1 VAGTDQ
7 LAVVDDD
14 RADRDVVVLEGEPR
28 FVDGRAHPGVVSQ
41 FGHRKR
47 LRSNFKGTT
56 LFQSR
61 RSGHP
66 PSPRRPREA
75 TPPLPARASR
85 PRLLAAALFSVL
97 AAVVPASARADG
109 IAPLPEHVSGE
120 VVVTY
125 APGADPAEQASAQRS
140 SGAHAAEAIAPRTKV
155 LHLRHESV
163 AHAIA
168 RLRANPA
175 VQSAAPNAIAHA
187 SGYIPPDPGR
197 SGLPGGWQ
205 AVQWNFAGPYG
216 VNAPDAWS
224 NLMRAGRP
232 GGKGVTVAVLDT
244 GVAYENRGR
253 FRRSPDFRPSH
264 FVDPYDF
271 VGHDRHPDDA
281 NGHGTHV
288 TGTINEATG
297 NPIGLTGLA
306 YGAKIMPVR
315 VLDRYGDG
323 DSAAISQGVRYAV
336 SHHAQIINLSFE
348 FDSGTSTRDVP
359 DLLTALRDAKRAGVL
374 VVAASG
380 NEGSGALAYPA
391 RAKSVMSVGASTEHG
406 CAAEYS
412 NAGASLDIVAPG
424 GGPDADLPD
433 PQCQPG
439 SSDGRNVVQMTF
451 TGSVRSFGLPGDYT
465 GTSMATPHVSATA
478 ALVIASGVLG
488 AHPSPD
494 AIMRRLKATA
504 RPLGAARH
512 YGAGLVDAAAATAP
526 AAPAIP

>member
-1 VAGTDQ
+1 
-7 LAVVDDD
+7 
-14 RADRDVVVLEGEPR
+14 
-28 FVDGRAHPGVVSQ
+28 VSQ
-41 FGHRKR
+41 FWHGTVVKQLPGHHTVPETAIRSPGPR
-47 LRSNFKGTT
+47 LAV
-56 LFQSR
+56 
-61 RSGHP
+61 
-66 PSPRRPREA
+66 PREDN
-75 TPPLPARASR
+75 PPLPASARR
-85 PRLLAAALFSVL
+85 TRLLAVALFSVL
-97 AAVVPASARADG
+97 AGAAPATARADD
-109 IAPLPEHVSGE
+109 ALPEHVPGE

-125 APGADPAEQASAQRS
+125 APGTE
-140 SGAHAAEAIAPRTKV
+140 AAEAHTAATVAPRTKV
-155 LHLRHESV
+155 VHLEGESV

-168 RLRANPA
+168 RLRRKPD

-197 SGLPGGWQ
+197 NGQPGGWQ

-224 NLMRAGRP
+224 NLMRDGRP
-232 GGKGVTVAVLDT
+232 GGKGVTIAVLDT

-271 VGHDRHPDDA
+271 VDHDRHPDDE

-297 NPIGLTGLA
+297 NPVGLTGLA

-323 DSAAISQGVRYAV
+323 DSVAISQGVRYAV
-336 SHHAQIINLSFE
+336 RHGAQVINLSFE
-348 FDSGTSTRDVP
+348 FDSGTSTHDVP
-359 DLLTALRDAKRAGVL
+359 ELLSALRDAKRKGVL

-380 NEGSGALAYPA
+380 NEGGAALAYPA
-391 RAKSVMSVGASTEHG
+391 RAKSVLSVGATTEHG

-412 NAGASLDIVAPG
+412 NAGASLAIVAPG
-424 GGPDADLPD
+424 GGPDAELSD
-433 PQCQPG
+433 PQCRPG
-439 SSDGRNVVQMTF
+439 SDDGRNVVQMTF
-451 TGSVRSFGLPGDYT
+451 TSSVRSFGLPGDYT

-488 AHPSPD
+488 AKPSPD

-504 RPLGAARH
+504 RPLGSPRH
-512 YGAGLVDAAAATAP
+512 YGAGLVDAAAATSSG
-526 AAPAIP
+526 

>member
-1 VAGTDQ
+1 VA
-7 LAVVDDD
+7 V
-14 RADRDVVVLEGEPR
+14 
-28 FVDGRAHPGVVSQ
+28 FS
-41 FGHRKR
+41 
-47 LRSNFKGTT
+47 
-56 LFQSR
+56 
-61 RSGHP
+61 
-66 PSPRRPREA
+66 
-75 TPPLPARASR
+75 
-85 PRLLAAALFSVL
+85 LLAAA
-97 AAVVPASARADG
+97 VPASARAD
-109 IAPLPEHVSGE
+109 APAALPEHVPGE

-125 APGADPAEQASAQRS
+125 APGADPAEQASAQRAA
-140 SGAHAAEAIAPRTKV
+140 GARTAETVAPRTKV

-163 AHAIA
+163 AHAIV
-168 RLRANPA
+168 RLRGNPD

-197 SGLPGGWQ
+197 NGRPAGWQ
-205 AVQWNFAGPYG
+205 DVQWNFAGPYG

-224 NLMRAGRP
+224 NLMRDGRP
-232 GGKGVTVAVLDT
+232 GAKGVTIAVLDT
-244 GVAYENRGR
+244 GVAYENHGR

-264 FVDPYDF
+264 FVHPYDF
-271 VGHDRHPDDA
+271 VDDDRHPDDQ

-288 TGTINEATG
+288 TGTLNEATG
-297 NPIGLTGLA
+297 NPVGLTGLA

-323 DSAAISQGVRYAV
+323 DSVAISEGVRYAV
-336 SHHAQIINLSFE
+336 RHHAQIINLSFE

-359 DLLTALRDAKRAGVL
+359 DLLAALRDAKRAGVL

-380 NEGSGALAYPA
+380 NEGSSALAYPA
-391 RAKSVMSVGASTEHG
+391 RAKSAFSVGASTEHG
-406 CAAEYS
+406 CAADYS

-424 GGPDADLPD
+424 GGPDADLGN
-433 PQCQPG
+433 PQCRPD

-451 TGSVRSFGLPGDYT
+451 TGSVRSFGLPGDYS

-478 ALVIASGVLG
+478 ALVIASGVIG

-526 AAPAIP
+526 AAPAAP